1 LQVCGPSFLKI
12 RDTFKRVEEKI
23 VKTLRLTPELL
34 KSLQERLKKWR
45 PIKNDKVEE
54 AGDSIEEINE
64 NSQVGEDLY
73 QADMVLTVEQAEE
86 IVEGIEEQDGKSRTK
101 RQAFKD
107 HRYPRMTWSE
117 GVNFYFHES
126 ASKEVRSAFIKGAKL
141 WEKDTCINF
150 AENSSATDRIMVFP
164 QQGCWSFVGKVGGE
178 QNLSLG
184 AGCESVA
191 TAAHEI
197 GHALGLL
204 HTMSRYDRDDYI
216 TLNTVNIKSPAGTV
230 IQVRLKDFSTGLSV
244 DGCKYAG
251 VEIKT
256 NKDQTLTGYRFCS
269 PDAAGITLQSFT
281 NRVPIMTYNRIYQSK
296 TVLEYRY
303 GTYSTPFRFK
313 IIY

>member
-1 LQVCGPSFLKI
+1 MRLILFTLLLVVAVNGGFLSKI
-12 RDTFKRVEEKI
+12 KDVFSGQGSIGQKLKNATIIGGQKIKNATINGFTKRVEGKI
-23 VKTLRLTPELL
+23 LKTLRLTPELL

-64 NSQVGEDLY
+64 NSHVGEDLY
-73 QADMVLTVEQAEE
+73 QADMILTVEQAEE
-86 IVEGIEEQDGKSRTK
+86 IVEGIEEQVDGVSRTK

-117 GVNFYFHES
+117 GVNYYFHDS

-150 AENSSATDRIMVFP
+150 AENSLATDRIMVFP

-216 TLNTVNIKSPAGTV
+216 TLNTVNIKADW
-230 IQVRLKDFSTGLSV
+230 LKQFNKETP
-244 DGCKYAG
+244 
-251 VEIKT
+251 KT
-256 NKDQTLTGYRFCS
+256 NDNYG
-269 PDAAGITLQSFT
+269 
-281 NRVPIMTYNRIYQSK
+281 MTYD
-296 TVLEYRY
+296 Y
-303 GTYSTPFRFK
+303 GSIMHYGGTR
-313 IIY
+313 